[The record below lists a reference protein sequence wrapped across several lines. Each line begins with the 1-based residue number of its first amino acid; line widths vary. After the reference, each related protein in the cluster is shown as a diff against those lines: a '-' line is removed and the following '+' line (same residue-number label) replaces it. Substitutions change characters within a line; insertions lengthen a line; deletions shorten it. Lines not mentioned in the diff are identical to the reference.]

1 MDFVKETGR
10 LMIRPFTLDYLEEY
24 FREFTAEITKYQF
37 PDPFPDM
44 EAANQVMSGFVKE
57 MEEGKMLELVILGQD
72 GEFFG
77 CIDVFGIREDTP
89 EVGIWLK
96 RSAHG
101 MGYGYEALSAVLDEL
116 NQTGKYR
123 YYIYELDVRNAVS
136 VHLVEKFPFEKVK
149 YEEITTNSGK
159 ILHSQTY
166 HILPQK

>member
-10 LMIRPFTLDYLEEY
+10 LMIRPFNLCYLEEY
-24 FREFTAEITKYQF
+24 AQEFTAEITKYQF

-44 EAANQVMSGFVKE
+44 ETANQVMSGFVEE

-77 CIDVFGIREDTP
+77 CIDVFGIQEETP

-96 RSAHG
+96 KSAHG
-101 MGYGYEALSAVLDEL
+101 SGYGYEALSAVLDGL

-123 YYIYELDVRNAVS
+123 YYIYELDVRNS
-136 VHLVEKFPFEKVK
+136 PSIHLVEKFPFEKGD
-149 YEEITTNSGK
+149 YEEITTESGK
-159 ILHSQTY
+159 KLMLQTY
-166 HILPQK
+166 HILCS